1 MSNQV
6 TQNHEA
12 KVKPIKNLTATECFE
27 LTKYIEQK
35 INQQIPQKKNVRN
48 ATMILLMLDA
58 GLRVGECVQMR
69 LANLL
74 FERHPAKSVLVNAAI
89 SKTKIERMIPMTE
102 RLRIAI
108 DRMTDF
114 VWDYDPEE
122 PDHFAFYIHDKHKH
136 LTTRQ
141 VERIVCA
148 TAIEAI
154 SRKIHPHVLRH
165 TFATNLMKVTELRT
179 IQVLLGH
186 KSITST
192 QVYTHPSTDDCE
204 NAIKAVEKNC

>member
-1 MSNQV
+1 MPEQI
-6 TQNHEA
+6 TQNHER
-12 KVKPIKNLTATECFE
+12 KVQPIKNLTATECFE
-27 LTKYIEQK
+27 LTKWLDARITCQVPA
-35 INQQIPQKKNVRN
+35 QKNVRN

-58 GLRVGECVQMR
+58 GLRVGEVVQMR

-74 FERHPAKSVLVNAAI
+74 FEHHPAKSVKVNAAI
-89 SKTKIERMIPMTE
+89 AKNKIERVIPMSH
-102 RLRIAI
+102 RLRIAL

-114 VWDYDPEE
+114 VWDYDPEL

-136 LTTRQ
+136 LSTRQ
-141 VERIVCA
+141 VERIVS
-148 TAIEAI
+148 TIAITSI
-154 SRKIHPHVLRH
+154 GRKIHPHVLRH

-192 QVYTHPSTDDCE
+192 QIYTHPSTDDCE

>member
-1 MSNQV
+1 MPEQIA
-6 TQNHEA
+6 QNHER
-12 KVKPIKNLTATECFE
+12 KIQPIKNLTATECFE
-27 LTKYIEQK
+27 LTKWLDERITK
-35 INQQIPQKKNVRN
+35 QIPRAKDIRN

-89 SKTKIERMIPMTE
+89 SKTNIERMIPMSH
-102 RLRIAI
+102 RLRIAL
-108 DRMTDF
+108 DKMTDF
-114 VWDYDPEE
+114 VWDYDPEL

-148 TAIEAI
+148 TAIESI
-154 SRKIHPHVLRH
+154 GRKIHPHVLRH

-192 QVYTHPSTDDCE
+192 QIYTHPSTDDCE